1 MTSTMTT
8 MSIPLRRVDR
18 SAGLAERMGLRLL
31 SWAEH
36 RRTTGP
42 RSIDL
47 SRIPRG
53 DSLGRP
59 FC

>member
-1 MTSTMTT
+1 MTSTIST
-8 MSIPLRRVDR
+8 IPIRRRADR

-42 RSIDL
+42 RTIDP
-47 SRIPRG
+47 SRARRD
-53 DSLGRP
+53 DSLRRP